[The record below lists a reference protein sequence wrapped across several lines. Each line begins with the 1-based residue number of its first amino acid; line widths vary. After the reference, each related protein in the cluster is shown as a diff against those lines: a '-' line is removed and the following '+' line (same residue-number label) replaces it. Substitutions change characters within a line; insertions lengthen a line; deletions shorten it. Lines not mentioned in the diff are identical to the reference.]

1 MSKLIDADKA
11 CKAIENS
18 RIVKDT
24 FGSLLNEWDHGYNY
38 GLERAEDEIQDFI
51 VEAIPISW
59 IEKHI
64 ENAGFVAVLNSHSV
78 EFMLRQWY
86 REQAEDKKN
95 EVN

>member
-1 MSKLIDADKA
+1 MELIDRAKAERITFQEPSYNDPINVLTEVRDK
-11 CKAIENS
+11 
-18 RIVKDT
+18 V
-24 FGSLLNEWDHGYNY
+24 
-38 GLERAEDEIQDFI
+38 RALPT

-86 REQAEDKKN
+86 REQAERK
-95 EVN
+95 EE